1 MKIKKRVIFV
11 NTFIILFILYTCISI
26 RGEYLQILG
35 IGERYVEIFK
45 HNLEQRIYVFL
56 VGFAVIY
63 LLTYITTLFIKKGLK
78 KFFIE
83 EKKEMPKLPNKSIS
97 MTFGAIAGLIFS
109 GLITEKAIL
118 ALNRTFFEVSEP
130 VFNLDISYYVFQK
143 PFIEAILYSL
153 IVVMAVMC
161 VYITT
166 YYVICFHKY
175 FEKGINIESLKNST
189 FIKQIVAYAFII
201 IMVISALAIIMVQ
214 DIVLGKF
221 TQTNNGT
228 SLYGAGFVDVT
239 IKKWGYII
247 FSGFVVI
254 CGISALIKARNGK
267 FKKACYT
274 VLLIPIYLVGLFF
287 VILSTDI
294 VYVNHNEIDK
304 QKSYIKTNIEY
315 TKRAYDINIEEVDLK
330 DAGTITAEDIEDNAE
345 VIDNINIFNRQRV
358 LSHLEEYQTS
368 LGFYTFSTTRS
379 RTI

>member
-26 RGEYLQILG
+26 RGEYLQIVG
-35 IGERYVEIFK
+35 IGEKYVEIFK

-63 LLTYITTLFIKKGLK
+63 LLTYITTAFIKKGLR

-97 MTFGAIAGLIFS
+97 LAFGAIAGLIFS

-118 ALNRTFFEVSEP
+118 AFNRTFFEVSEP
-130 VFNLDISYYVFQK
+130 VFNLDISYYVFIK

-153 IVVMAVMC
+153 IVVMAIMC
-161 VYITT
+161 VYITI
-166 YYVICFHKY
+166 YYLISFHKY
-175 FEKGINIESLKNST
+175 FEKGINIETLRKST
-189 FIKQIVAYAFII
+189 FIKQIVAYIFFII
-201 IMVISALAIIMVQ
+201 LVISALAIIMVQ

-247 FSGFVVI
+247 FSAFIVI
-254 CGISALIKARNGK
+254 CGITALIKARKGQY
-267 FKKACYT
+267 KKACYT
-274 VLLIPIYLVGLFF
+274 VVLIPIYLVGLFF
-287 VILSTDI
+287 VILSTNI
-294 VYVNHNEIDK
+294 IYVNHNELDK
-304 QKSYIKTNIEY
+304 QKSYVKTNIEY
-315 TKRAYDINIEEVDLK
+315 TKKAYDINIDEINLK
-330 DAGTITAEDIEDNAE
+330 DAGTITAEDLANNAE
-345 VIDNINIFNRQRV
+345 VIDNINIFNRLRV